1 MKAKYIPN
9 VLSVLRI
16 LMSPAFAAVFIWWYP
31 EYIWTACVIFA
42 LAGITDVAD
51 GILARRFGWITQSGK
66 ILDPIA
72 DKLMQCTALLCL
84 SAREIIPYWILAI
97 VLAKEIMMALGA
109 IILFRKSHEIGVSKN
124 YGKAYTV
131 VFYFVVIMFL
141 VFGDKAPILVYSLC
155 TVIALLGAT
164 VVFLYYRSYLK
175 NKMSRT
181 KKGEELS

>member
-9 VLSVLRI
+9 ILSVLRI
-16 LMSPAFAAVFIWWYP
+16 LMSPAFAAIFIWWYP
-31 EYIWTACVIFA
+31 EYVWVAAVIFA

-51 GILARRFGWITQSGK
+51 GILARKCGWITQSGK

-84 SAREIIPYWILAI
+84 SVRNIIPYWILAI
-97 VLAKEIMMALGA
+97 VLVKEIMMALGA
-109 IILFRKSHEIGVSKN
+109 IILFKKSHEIGVSKN

-131 VFYFVVIMFL
+131 VFYFVVILFL
-141 VFGDKAPILVYSLC
+141 IFGDNDKVLVYSLC
-155 TVIALLGAT
+155 ALIALLGVS
-164 VVFLYYRSYLK
+164 VVILYYMSYLK

-181 KKGEELS
+181 EKGEKLS